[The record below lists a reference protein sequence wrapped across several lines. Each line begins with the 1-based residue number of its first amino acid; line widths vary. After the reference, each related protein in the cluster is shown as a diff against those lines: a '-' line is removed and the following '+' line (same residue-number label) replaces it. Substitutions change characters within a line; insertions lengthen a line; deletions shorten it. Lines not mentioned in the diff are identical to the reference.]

1 MTIALLFPQ
10 STFLFPDEVR
20 SDLLMLV
27 SQVDATTL
35 LSPNPYALRPP
46 IIVGKRVTV
55 SFTHEHT

>member
-1 MTIALLFPQ
+1 
-10 STFLFPDEVR
+10 
-20 SDLLMLV
+20 MLV